1 MTTLSR
7 RSFLRASTVAG
18 GGLLLAL
25 HVERVGAAVATAS
38 AATAVDAATLNAYV
52 RIDASGSVTIVAKNP
67 EVGQGAKTMLPMLI
81 AEELDVAWVDVRI
94 EQADSIPAV
103 YGRQFAGGS
112 RSTPDHWEHHRQV
125 GAAARQMLVAT
136 AAQRLG
142 VPVTE
147 LSTRDGRVLHAASG
161 RSLGYGE
168 LAAGAAALSPPD
180 LKLVPLKSAADYR
193 IIGKSLPNVDT
204 PRIVAG
210 EPLYGIDVK
219 LPGMLHA
226 VFEKCPVFAGKV
238 RSANLDQVRSLP
250 GVRHVFVVEGG
261 SALNGL
267 LGGVAIV
274 ADTWWAAQSARRRL
288 VVDWDEGATASQ
300 GDAVFAARADELS
313 RQSAQRRLRVD
324 GDVDAAL
331 RSAAKVVTA
340 RYSYPFLAHAT
351 LEPQNCTAW
360 FRDGRCEFWA
370 PSQNPQPGRELVART
385 LGIDESAII
394 IHLTRIGGGFG
405 RRLMNDYMV
414 EAAWI
419 SRQVGAPVKLL
430 WTREDDTRHDFYR
443 PAGFHFFRGGLD
455 QAGRVTA
462 WADHFVSFGEGE
474 RFASSAGIG
483 ASEFPAR
490 FVPNFLLESS
500 VMPLGVPTGP
510 LRAPGSNALSFVVQS
525 FVDELAFAARRDPLQ
540 FRIDLLGD
548 RGLVQNPDG
557 SDRYDAARMRA
568 VLEAVRDRS
577 GWGKRRLLR
586 GTGLGVGFHY
596 SHLGYFA
603 TVAEVTVDRDR
614 KLRVTRC
621 WCVGDVGRQII
632 NPGGAEQQVVGSV
645 LDALGE
651 TLAQRVVIE
660 RGRALQRSFD
670 DFPLLR
676 LTQAPPVEVSWV
688 LSDHPPTGIGEPALP
703 PSVPA
708 ITNAVFAASGIR
720 VRALPLT
727 EQGFRV

>member
-7 RSFLRASTVAG
+7 RSFLQVSSLAG
-18 GGLLLAL
+18 GGLLLAA
-25 HVERVGAAVATAS
+25 RFDAAVATATGVAGS
-38 AATAVDAATLNAYV
+38 APAEAALSAFV
-52 RIDASGSVTIVAKNP
+52 RIESSGVVTLIAKNP

-81 AEELDVAWVDVRI
+81 AEELDVAWTDVRI
-94 EQADSIPAV
+94 EQADSNPAI

-112 RSTPDHWEHHRQV
+112 RSTPDHWDHHRQL
-125 GAAARQMLVAT
+125 GAAARQMLLAA
-136 AAQRLG
+136 AAQHWGL
-142 VPVTE
+142 PVGE
-147 LSTRDGRVLHAASG
+147 LATRDGRVLHAPSG
-161 RSLGYGE
+161 RSLGYGG
-168 LAAGAAALSPPD
+168 LAARAATLTPPD
-180 LKLVPLKSAADYR
+180 LKDVPLKDPRDYR
-193 IIGKSLPNVDT
+193 IIGRSLPNVDT

-210 EPLYGIDVK
+210 EPLYGIDVR

-238 RSANLDQVRSLP
+238 RSANLTTVRQLP
-250 GVRHVFVVEGG
+250 GVRHAFVVDGG
-261 SALNGL
+261 TALNGL

-274 ADTWWAAQSARRRL
+274 ADSWWAAQSARRRL
-288 VVDWDEGATASQ
+288 VVEWDEGGTATQGSAGFEAAAAALAAAPSQ
-300 GDAVFAARADELS
+300 RMLRA
-313 RQSAQRRLRVD
+313 D

-331 RSAAKVVTA
+331 QAAHKVVKA
-340 RYSYPFLAHAT
+340 NYSYPFLAHAT

-385 LGIDESAII
+385 LGIPENAIT

-419 SRQVGAPVKLL
+419 SREVSAPVKLL

-443 PAGFHFFRGGLD
+443 PAGYHSFRGGLD
-455 QAGRVTA
+455 ASGRIVA
-462 WADHFVSFGEGE
+462 WRDHFVSFGEGE
-474 RFASSAGIG
+474 RFVSSAGIG

-490 FVPNFLLESS
+490 FVPNFRLESS

-510 LRAPGSNALSFVVQS
+510 LRAPGSNALSFVMQS
-525 FVDELAFAARRDPLQ
+525 FIDELAHAAKRDPLQ
-540 FRIDLLGD
+540 FRLDLLGD
-548 RGLVQNPDG
+548 RGLVQNADG
-557 SDRYDAARMRA
+557 SDRYDAARMRG
-568 VLEAVRDRS
+568 VLEAARDRS
-577 GWGKRRLLR
+577 GWGRRRLPR

-603 TVAEVTVDRDR
+603 TVAEVAVDRER
-614 KLRVTRC
+614 NLRVNRC

-645 LDALGE
+645 LDAIGE
-651 TLAQRVVIE
+651 TLAQQIVIE
-660 RGRALQRSFD
+660 RGRAVQRSFD

-708 ITNAVFAASGIR
+708 ITNAVFAATGVR
-720 VRALPLT
+720 VRSLPLT
-727 EQGFRV
+727 QSGFRV

>member
-1 MTTLSR
+1 MATLTR
-7 RSFLRASTVAG
+7 RSFLQVSSLAG
-18 GGLLLAL
+18 GGLLLAA
-25 HVERVGAAVATAS
+25 HFDSDFAAAADGAAPDPAS
-38 AATAVDAATLNAYV
+38 LNAYV
-52 RIDASGSVTIVAKNP
+52 RIDATGIVTIVAKNP

-81 AEELDVAWVDVRI
+81 AEELDVAWADVRI
-94 EQADSIPAV
+94 EQADSNPAV

-112 RSTPDHWEHHRQV
+112 RSTPDHWDHHRQV
-125 GAAARQMLVAT
+125 GAAARQMLVAAA
-136 AAQRLG
+136 AAQLG
-142 VPVTE
+142 VPVAE
-147 LSTRDGRVLHAASG
+147 LGTRDGRVLHAASG

-168 LAAGAAALSPPD
+168 LAARAANLTPPD
-180 LKLVPLKSAADYR
+180 LKSVPLKAAADYK
-193 IIGKSLPNVDT
+193 IIGQSLPNVDT

-210 EPLYGIDVK
+210 EPLFGIDMK
-219 LPGMLHA
+219 LPGMLNA

-238 RSANLDQVRSLP
+238 RSANLDVVRSLP
-250 GVRHVFVVEGG
+250 GVRHAFVVEGG
-261 SALNGL
+261 TALNGL

-288 VVDWDEGATASQ
+288 VVEWDEGATVSQ
-300 GDAVFAARADELS
+300 GSAGFAAAAEAAAREP
-313 RQSAQRRLRVD
+313 AQRRLRVD

-340 RYSYPFLAHAT
+340 NYSYPFLAHAT

-385 LGIDESAII
+385 LGIPESAIT

-405 RRLMNDYMV
+405 RRLMNDYMA

-419 SRQVGAPVKLL
+419 SREVGAPVKLL

-455 QAGRVTA
+455 ASGRVIA
-462 WADHFVSFGEGE
+462 WRDHFVSFGEGE
-474 RFASSAGIG
+474 RFASSAGIS

-490 FVPNFLLESS
+490 FIPNFLLESS

-510 LRAPGSNALSFVVQS
+510 LRAPGSNALSFVMQS
-525 FVDELAFAARRDPLQ
+525 FIDELAHAAGRDPLQ
-540 FRIDLLGD
+540 FRLDLLGD
-548 RGLVQNPDG
+548 RGLVQNADG
-557 SDRYDAARMRA
+557 SDRYDAARMRG
-568 VLEAVRDRS
+568 VLEAARDRS
-577 GWGKRRLLR
+577 GWGKRRLPR

-603 TVAEVTVDRDR
+603 TVAEVAVDRDR
-614 KLRVTRC
+614 KLVVNRC

-632 NPGGAEQQVVGSV
+632 NPGGAEQQVAGSV

-651 TLAQRVVIE
+651 TLAQQVVIE
-660 RGRALQRSFD
+660 RGRAVQGNFD

-708 ITNAVFAASGIR
+708 ITNAVFAATGVR
-720 VRALPLT
+720 VRSLPLT
-727 EQGFRV
+727 LHGFRV

>member
-7 RSFLRASTVAG
+7 RSFLQVSAVAG

-25 HVERVGAAVATAS
+25 HVERGIAAS
-38 AATAVDAATLNAYV
+38 TAVPAADGAGMLNAYV
-52 RIDASGSVTIVAKNP
+52 RIDASGIVTIVAKNP

-81 AEELDVAWVDVRI
+81 AEELDVAWADVRI
-94 EQADSIPAV
+94 EQADSIPAI

-112 RSTPDHWEHHRQV
+112 RSTPDHWDHHRQT
-125 GAAARQMLVAT
+125 GAAARQMLL
-136 AAQRLG
+136 AAAAAELAVPAAELG
-142 VPVTE
+142 
-147 LSTRDGRVLHAASG
+147 TRDGRVHHPASG

-168 LAAGAAALSPPD
+168 LAARAATMTPPD
-180 LKLVPLKSAADYR
+180 LKTVPLKAPGDYR

-210 EPLYGIDVK
+210 EPLYGIDVR
-219 LPGMLHA
+219 LPGMLYA

-238 RSANLDQVRSLP
+238 RAANVDELRGLP

-274 ADTWWAAQSARRRL
+274 ADTWWAAQSARRKL
-288 VVDWDEGATASQ
+288 VVDWDEGATAEQ
-300 GDAVFAARADELS
+300 GSAGFATRADELS
-313 RQSAQRRLRVD
+313 RGPAQRRLRGD
-324 GDVDAAL
+324 GDVDGAL

-360 FRDGRCEFWA
+360 FRDDRCEFWA

-385 LGIDESAII
+385 LGIPEGAIT

-419 SRQVGAPVKLL
+419 SRQIGAPVKLL

-455 QAGRVTA
+455 QTGRVTA

-474 RFASSAGIG
+474 RFASSAGIS

-525 FVDELAFAARRDPLQ
+525 FIDELAFAARRDPLQ

-557 SDRYDAARMRA
+557 SAGYDAARMRG

-577 GWGKRRLLR
+577 GWGKRRVPR

-603 TVAEVTVDRDR
+603 TVAEAAVDRER
-614 KLRVTRC
+614 RLRVTRC

-651 TLAQRVVIE
+651 TLAQQVVIE
-660 RGRALQRSFD
+660 RGRAVQRSFD

-708 ITNAVFAASGIR
+708 ITNAVFAATGVR
-720 VRALPLT
+720 VRSLPLT
-727 EQGFRV
+727 EHGFRV

>member
-1 MTTLSR
+1 MAMLTR
-7 RSFLRASTVAG
+7 RSFLQVSSLAG
-18 GGLLLAL
+18 GGLLLAA
-25 HVERVGAAVATAS
+25 HFESAFAAVADGAAPDLAS
-38 AATAVDAATLNAYV
+38 LNAYV
-52 RIDASGSVTIVAKNP
+52 RIDATGIVTIIAKNP

-81 AEELDVAWVDVRI
+81 AEELDVAWADVRI
-94 EQADSIPAV
+94 EQADSNPAV

-112 RSTPDHWEHHRQV
+112 RSTPDHWDHHRQV
-125 GAAARQMLVAT
+125 GAAARQMLVAAA
-136 AAQRLG
+136 AAQLR
-142 VPVTE
+142 VPAAQ

-161 RSLGYGE
+161 RSLGYGD
-168 LAAGAAALSPPD
+168 LAAGAATLTPPD
-180 LKLVPLKSAADYR
+180 LKSVPLKAAADYR
-193 IIGKSLPNVDT
+193 IIGQSLPNVDT

-210 EPLYGIDVK
+210 EPLFGIDMK
-219 LPGMLHA
+219 LPGMLNA

-238 RSANLDQVRSLP
+238 RSANLDVVRSLP
-250 GVRHVFVVEGG
+250 GVRHAFVVEGG
-261 SALNGL
+261 TALNGL

-288 VVDWDEGATASQ
+288 VVEWDEGATLSQ
-300 GDAVFAARADELS
+300 GSAGFAAAAEAAAREP
-313 RQSAQRRLRVD
+313 AQRRLRGD

-331 RSAAKVVTA
+331 RGAAKVVTA
-340 RYSYPFLAHAT
+340 NYSYPFLAHAT

-385 LGIDESAII
+385 LGIPESAIT

-405 RRLMNDYMV
+405 RRLMNDYMA

-419 SRQVGAPVKLL
+419 SREVGAPVKLL

-455 QAGRVTA
+455 KSGRVVA
-462 WADHFVSFGEGE
+462 WRDHFVSFGEGE
-474 RFASSAGIG
+474 RFASSAGIS

-490 FVPNFLLESS
+490 FIPNFLLESS

-510 LRAPGSNALSFVVQS
+510 LRAPGSNALSFVMQS
-525 FVDELAFAARRDPLQ
+525 FIDELAQAAGRDPLQ
-540 FRIDLLGD
+540 FRLDLLGD
-548 RGLVQNPDG
+548 RGLVQNADG
-557 SDRYDAARMRA
+557 SDRYDAARMRG
-568 VLEAVRDRS
+568 VLEAARDRS
-577 GWGKRRLLR
+577 GWGKRRLPR

-603 TVAEVTVDRDR
+603 TVAEVAVDRDR
-614 KLRVTRC
+614 NLRVNRC

-632 NPGGAEQQVVGSV
+632 NPGGAEQQVAGSV

-651 TLAQRVVIE
+651 TLAQQVVIE
-660 RGRALQRSFD
+660 RGRAVQGNFD

-708 ITNAVFAASGIR
+708 ITNAVFAATGLR
-720 VRALPLT
+720 VRSLPLT
-727 EQGFRV
+727 LHGFRV